1 MEDTGATRNAS
12 VARPNA
18 QPLTLTRLPPART
31 KRWVASRKAA
41 VVVAVRGGLLSLE
54 DACGR
59 YALSAD
65 EFLAWQC
72 AFDRAG
78 ESGLQV
84 RRSQENRRA

>member
-1 MEDTGATRNAS
+1 MNDNSATRAS
-12 VARPNA
+12 AAGPAR
-18 QPLTLTRLPPART
+18 QPLTLASLPPAST

-41 VVVAVRGGLLSLE
+41 IVAAVRGGLLSLE

-78 ESGLQV
+78 ETGLQV
-84 RRSQENRRA
+84 RRSQEYRRA